1 MSYDNRLS
9 VAGVLGAKRRRWS
22 RARPKHK
29 SFPGSDFYRSLADI
43 LAARTGGNGKLP
55 ADLVHHPPIVMTA
68 VVTGLCSCTRQLFV
82 CWPGAGNQG
91 PPNYWTFSIIIF
103 LDGGV
108 CIIQEAQQGD
118 EVTGCCSSRI
128 NVEYNT
134 TTTSL
139 VTFHRPHFARSSHV
153 SHPVQHKSPSCLL
166 VLHLP

>member
-1 MSYDNRLS
+1 MKLKRVVDGQVWEWTNTSIAMSYDNRLS
-9 VAGVLGAKRRRWS
+9 VAGVFGAKRRRWS

-91 PPNYWTFSIIIF
+91 SPNYWTLFHHHFPGWWRLHYSRGTTRRWGDWMLFIP
-103 LDGGV
+103 DQ
-108 CIIQEAQQGD
+108 CRIQHD
-118 EVTGCCSSRI
+118 DD
-128 NVEYNT
+128 
-134 TTTSL
+134 
-139 VTFHRPHFARSSHV
+139 
-153 SHPVQHKSPSCLL
+153 
-166 VLHLP
+166 